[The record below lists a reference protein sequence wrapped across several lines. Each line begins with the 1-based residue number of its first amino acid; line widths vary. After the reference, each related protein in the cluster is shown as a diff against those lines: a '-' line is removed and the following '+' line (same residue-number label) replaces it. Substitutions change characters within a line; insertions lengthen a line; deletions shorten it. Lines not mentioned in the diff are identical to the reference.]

1 MYIALR
7 HENIKRSN
15 RTFMELK
22 HRTYQ
27 GISTK
32 YQRSN
37 RTFMELKPYSVTP
50 EMKSGRVLIVPLW
63 N

>member
-37 RTFMELKPYSVTP
+37 RTFMELKLLCKLVKKPYSQF
-50 EMKSGRVLIVPLW
+50 
-63 N
+63 